1 MESQRRASSADVSLS
16 VSVTPQMQR
25 RLRALARAD
34 NRRVQD
40 VIIEA
45 LEGAMARRVLVRM
58 VKART
63 ARPTSVQ

>member
-1 MESQRRASSADVSLS
+1 
-16 VSVTPQMQR
+16 MQR